1 MLTRNSEPPDIGDIA
16 VLLGVPDQPR
26 VGPGEGQPQ
35 VGRQDL
41 VTLIQVNN
49 LLQAEYGADKI
60 GFVTVKVDFVKN

>member
-1 MLTRNSEPPDIGDIA
+1 MTSNSEPPDIGDIA

-60 GFVTVKVDFVKN
+60 GLSLSKLIS